1 MINDLIKQLINKKD
15 LTAIEMQ
22 QVMRE
27 ILSGAIET
35 ADMINFLT
43 SLNDKGET
51 VEELTAAVNEMLKYV
66 EPIII
71 DTTNILDTCGT
82 GGDKKGTF
90 NISTIT
96 ALVASG
102 AGITVAKHG
111 NRSVSSKCGSADIL
125 EALGVNIN
133 MDKLKIK
140 KCLEEIGIAFLFAP
154 NLHPAMKNVMPAR
167 KQIAGKTMFNILG
180 PLINPARATNQLIG
194 VYSKQWTRPLAQV
207 LYNLGSKHVLVVH
220 GADGLDEVT
229 TTDKTFVS
237 EMNNGRL
244 RDYQI
249 CPEEFGLA
257 RAKAGD
263 LAGGS
268 IQENIKIVQ
277 DVLGGKKGKARDI
290 VLLNSG
296 CAIYAADKTNTIAE
310 GIKLA
315 EKSVDS
321 KAALRKL
328 ELLKEYSHLNGQ
340 S

>member
-1 MINDLIKQLINKKD
+1 MIRDLVKQLVNKKD
-15 LTAIEMQ
+15 LTAAQMQ
-22 QVMRE
+22 QVMQD
-27 ILSGAIET
+27 ILSGSTET
-35 ADMINFLT
+35 ADIINFLT
-43 SLNDKGET
+43 SLNEKGET
-51 VEELTAAVNEMLKYV
+51 VEELTAAVKEMLKYV

-71 DTTNILDTCGT
+71 DAENILDTCGT

-133 MDKLKIK
+133 MDKAGIK

-194 VYSKQWTRPLAQV
+194 VYSSEWTRPLAQV

-229 TTDKTFVS
+229 TTDKSFVS
-237 EMNNGRL
+237 EANKGVF
-244 RDYQI
+244 RDYEISPQD
-249 CPEEFGLA
+249 FGMA
-257 RAKAGD
+257 RAKPDD

-268 IQENIKIVQ
+268 IGENVKIFQ
-277 DVLGGKKGKARDI
+277 DVLGGKKGQARDI

-296 CAIYAADKTNTIAE
+296 CAIYAADKAESIAE

-315 EKSVDS
+315 EKSIDS

-328 ELLKEYSHLNGQ
+328 ELLKEYPG
-340 S
+340 